1 MSVRCP
7 KSVKYYIY
15 SYIMSDPGIGTYVR
29 YWLHYSTLAS
39 SLYKQFCSAKK
50 VQDDY
55 GEKIINT
62 LQQKGLENAII
73 QINGGQLSVAQKR
86 QPNQLSLSK
95 IQELLH
101 SYFKHRGGK
110 DETMDIM
117 TFVKG
122 NRGYSIQ
129 KFVKKTGTGGK
140 SEQQLQLPQSP
151 L

>member
-1 MSVRCP
+1 M
-7 KSVKYYIY
+7 Y
-15 SYIMSDPGIGTYVR
+15 SNRMSDPGVGTFVR

-55 GEKIINT
+55 GEKIIGT

-73 QINGGQLSVAQKR
+73 QIGGGQLSIAQKR

-101 SYFKHRGGK
+101 LYFKHRGGK

-117 TFVKG
+117 TFIKG
-122 NRGYSIQ
+122 NRGYSVQ
-129 KFVKKTGTGGK
+129 KFVKRTGPNGR
-140 SEQQLQLPQSP
+140 SEHAVPALPPP

>member
-1 MSVRCP
+1 
-7 KSVKYYIY
+7 
-15 SYIMSDPGIGTYVR
+15 MSDPGVGAFVR

-39 SLYKQFCSAKK
+39 TLYKQFCSAKK

-55 GEKIINT
+55 GEKIIGT

-117 TFVKG
+117 TFIKG
-122 NRGYSIQ
+122 NRGYSVQ
-129 KFVKKTGTGGK
+129 KFIKKTGMSGK
-140 SEQQLQLPQSP
+140 LEPQLQLLQPP